1 VPSAP
6 AAAVR
11 GQAARQRNPPHQ
23 THKFGRGRRARAARF
38 SPFVMQRFTPEGNAA
53 CPPRGCSPRGR
64 GAAAPGTAGGAER
77 GGRWRPCRAEPSRA
91 EPRGAGGPGRVRS
104 CWAASA
110 PGFAPCPRVCLPAR
124 GAAPRAE
131 RCRPVSLRWH
141 GGEEEEKRRRRGGG
155 EGGGGGGPSIIVA
168 AAERGARL
176 CESGAPHGLVGSA
189 LPGAAPARACAGRPR
204 AEACRRVPV
213 AMQPGSAST
222 LRARR
227 GTSAQTFL

>member
-1 VPSAP
+1 MPSAP

-53 CPPRGCSPRGR
+53 CPPRGCSHRGL
-64 GAAAPGTAGGAER
+64 GAAAPGTAGG
-77 GGRWRPCRAEPSRA
+77 GRAGRQVAAVPCRAEPSRA
-91 EPRGAGGPGRVRS
+91 APGGL
-104 CWAASA
+104 AASA
-110 PGFAPCPRVCLPAR
+110 PAGRRPRRVLHLVPGSASRPGEPRRAPS
-124 GAAPRAE
+124 AAALYHSAGTEGR
-131 RCRPVSLRWH
+131 
-141 GGEEEEKRRRRGGG
+141 RRRRGGG

>member
-1 VPSAP
+1 MPAEGLLAP
-6 AAAVR
+6 RA
-11 GQAARQRNPPHQ
+11 
-23 THKFGRGRRARAARF
+23 RGRR
-38 SPFVMQRFTPEGNAA
+38 SGHGGGGP
-53 CPPRGCSPRGR
+53 S
-64 GAAAPGTAGGAER
+64 GAAG
-77 GGRWRPCRAEPSRA
+77 GGRAVPSRA

-124 GAAPRAE
+124 GAAPSAAALYHSAGTEGR
-131 RCRPVSLRWH
+131 
-141 GGEEEEKRRRRGGG
+141 RRRRGGG